1 MSEFLG
7 QYKKDYKNIFFDEE
21 TEMYRCVKIQTN
33 KLVCLK
39 LINKNELKFKD
50 YNYCLE
56 QIKREEEITKLVC
69 NSENIVN
76 VYQKLETPENII
88 YELEYCETNLK
99 NYLYDEGPLKR
110 DIELFKNIV
119 ISLGKAL
126 YIIHK
131 KGIMHRDIR
140 PYNIFIKSLEDE
152 KKIIKLGNFSC
163 SIFIKDN
170 NFEPIGSI
178 FYSAP
183 EILKI

>member
-99 NYLYDEGPLKR
+99 NYLYDEGHLKR
-110 DIELFKNIV
+110 D
-119 ISLGKAL
+119 
-126 YIIHK
+126 
-131 KGIMHRDIR
+131 
-140 PYNIFIKSLEDE
+140 
-152 KKIIKLGNFSC
+152 
-163 SIFIKDN
+163 
-170 NFEPIGSI
+170 
-178 FYSAP
+178 
-183 EILKI
+183 